1 MARLL
6 VKRDLEPN
14 GKVYAVVKT
23 LIEDNIEPSS
33 TIITDGSPSYNELST
48 KGYKNKV
55 QMPKLSDSEE
65 EVLPNVHRI
74 ASLLKKMVAWH
85 TSELCE

>member
-1 MARLL
+1 VARLL
-6 VKRDLEPN
+6 LKRNVEPS

-33 TIITDGSPSYNELST
+33 TIITDSSPS
-48 KGYKNKV
+48 YKNKV

-74 ASLLKKMVAWH
+74 ASLLKKMEVWH